1 MTWFLGGVIMNLPQF
16 YYGQKNK
23 GKLTMLKKFE
33 VKNFKG
39 FKEKLTLDLSNAR
52 DYAFNKDQVQD
63 GIIKKSLVYGKNGTG
78 KSNLGLAIFDIT
90 WQLTENKR
98 LNTILAYTHGDSP
111 KNMPAYFKYY
121 FQFDNDEIIYEYEKY
136 APQIL
141 KIEKLYINNSLV
153 VYFDHEHKEKNFV
166 KLLGTETLNIDLERN
181 DQSIIR
187 YIYRNARIGN
197 DSPLVKMTQFVNN
210 MLWFRCLNGNEFS
223 GYKKEPEKLTDM
235 IGTEENLQNF
245 AEFLA
250 DNDINY
256 DLEFV
261 NDMLNNTKVIIA
273 KFKNNKYPLNI
284 ISSTGT
290 DALLLFYCWSLEFD
304 KISFLF
310 LDEFDAF
317 YHYETAEY
325 VLNIINKKQNFQSIV
340 TTHNTSLLNNRLTR
354 PDCCYILS
362 NNQIKSLCNCTDKE
376 LREAHNLEKMYRNG
390 IFEN

>member
-1 MTWFLGGVIMNLPQF
+1 
-16 YYGQKNK
+16 
-23 GKLTMLKKFE
+23 
-33 VKNFKG
+33 
-39 FKEKLTLDLSNAR
+39 
-52 DYAFNKDQVQD
+52 
-63 GIIKKSLVYGKNGTG
+63 
-78 KSNLGLAIFDIT
+78 
-90 WQLTENKR
+90 
-98 LNTILAYTHGDSP
+98 
-111 KNMPAYFKYY
+111 MPAYFKYY

-223 GYKKEPEKLTDM
+223 GYKKDPEKLTDM

-261 NDMLNNTKVIIA
+261 NDMLNNTKVILA
-273 KFKNNKYPLNI
+273 KFWLHSHI
-284 ISSTGT
+284 
-290 DALLLFYCWSLEFD
+290 LLVD
-304 KISFLF
+304 IRP
-310 LDEFDAF
+310 
-317 YHYETAEY
+317 HI
-325 VLNIINKKQNFQSIV
+325 VLPIYN
-340 TTHNTSLLNNRLTR
+340 
-354 PDCCYILS
+354 
-362 NNQIKSLCNCTDKE
+362 
-376 LREAHNLEKMYRNG
+376 LRRQK
-390 IFEN
+390 